1 MAENS
6 DDYFET
12 LSKVFQKNF
21 SETEYFVPHFQQ
33 TLFDLQNESYKSMKD
48 AFFHNYNIYRN
59 YYKKIGF
66 SDDAFKILGQI
77 FELQSEEYFKFR
89 KNIHNNMIS
98 VLEFYK
104 NSFKLWNSNSSTLFE
119 SQKKFFE
126 NSND

>member
-33 TLFDLQNESYKSMKD
+33 TLFDLQNESYKAMKD
-48 AFFHNYNIYRN
+48 AFFHNYNINRN

-66 SDDAFKILGQI
+66 SDDTFKILAQI

-89 KNIHNNMIS
+89 KNIHNNIIS

-119 SQKKFFE
+119 FQKKFFE

>member
-33 TLFDLQNESYKSMKD
+33 TLFDLQNESYKAMKD
-48 AFFHNYNIYRN
+48 AFFHNYNINRN

-66 SDDAFKILGQI
+66 SDDAFKILAQI

-89 KNIHNNMIS
+89 KNIHNNTIS

-119 SQKKFFE
+119 FQKKFFE